1 MKILDFR
8 VRAPYGG
15 FLQSGFYQDI
25 PFREQVAAG
34 KYNMH
39 LPQSVRDG
47 SMVKLLEEMDAL
59 NIVQSVVPA
68 RKLFDIDNADMERL
82 TEEYPGRFIT
92 FAAVDPANPQ
102 EALAEIERYVIHGK
116 CTAVVLEPGFS
127 KVKNLACDDE
137 TIYPIYAICQQHDI
151 PIMLG
156 YGGMLHASLK
166 IFQPVQLD
174 NLALDFPE
182 LRILCAHGGWPY
194 AQEMIWIALMR
205 KNVYLMP
212 DLYMYN
218 TPGMADYAAAANT
231 VIKDKI
237 IYGSAYPIVSQKES
251 VEKVMN
257 SGIKAEYLPNVF
269 YHNALKF
276 LGKEN

>member
-1 MKILDFR
+1 
-8 VRAPYGG
+8 
-15 FLQSGFYQDI
+15 
-25 PFREQVAAG
+25 
-34 KYNMH
+34 
-39 LPQSVRDG
+39 
-47 SMVKLLEEMDAL
+47 
-59 NIVQSVVPA
+59 
-68 RKLFDIDNADMERL
+68 
-82 TEEYPGRFIT
+82 
-92 FAAVDPANPQ
+92 
-102 EALAEIERYVIHGK
+102 
-116 CTAVVLEPGFS
+116 
-127 KVKNLACDDE
+127 
-137 TIYPIYAICQQHDI
+137 
-151 PIMLG
+151 
-156 YGGMLHASLK
+156 
-166 IFQPVQLD
+166 
-174 NLALDFPE
+174 
-182 LRILCAHGGWPY
+182 
-194 AQEMIWIALMR
+194 MIWIALMR